1 MSFEFA
7 FCFLFCRLESKIWQE
22 QHTKKVLDEEKKK
35 FVSEI
40 GQLKTENASTDR
52 IIKQAKTF
60 TSKKDESH
68 KKMKEKFDTL
78 DKDIQ
83 ELNKQTTDMKWKL
96 EAMEREF
103 TDKNLMKRLQAQN
116 QALKSEKSML
126 DIDKNTCVARLNDLK
141 QQIKHLKSQISEILT
156 EQRLKDKE
164 NQELEYKRQGKGET
178 EAD

>member
-1 MSFEFA
+1 
-7 FCFLFCRLESKIWQE
+7 LESKIWQE

-83 ELNKQTTDMKWKL
+83 ELNKQTTDM
-96 EAMEREF
+96 
-103 TDKNLMKRLQAQN
+103 TGNLRPWSASSRTK
-116 QALKSEKSML
+116 
-126 DIDKNTCVARLNDLK
+126 T
-141 QQIKHLKSQISEILT
+141 
-156 EQRLKDKE
+156 
-164 NQELEYKRQGKGET
+164 
-178 EAD
+178 

>member
-1 MSFEFA
+1 
-7 FCFLFCRLESKIWQE
+7 
-22 QHTKKVLDEEKKK
+22 
-35 FVSEI
+35 
-40 GQLKTENASTDR
+40 
-52 IIKQAKTF
+52 
-60 TSKKDESH
+60 
-68 KKMKEKFDTL
+68 
-78 DKDIQ
+78 
-83 ELNKQTTDMKWKL
+83 
-96 EAMEREF
+96 MEREF

-156 EQRLKDKE
+156 EKRKKDKE

>member
-1 MSFEFA
+1 
-7 FCFLFCRLESKIWQE
+7 
-22 QHTKKVLDEEKKK
+22 
-35 FVSEI
+35 
-40 GQLKTENASTDR
+40 
-52 IIKQAKTF
+52 
-60 TSKKDESH
+60 
-68 KKMKEKFDTL
+68 MKEKFDTL

-141 QQIKHLKSQISEILT
+141 QQIKHLKAQISEILT
-156 EQRLKDKE
+156 EKREKDKE